1 MTVVK
6 FLSIQPM
13 YAWALAWAR
22 VLRWTLG
29 ILPWIFVEAALHWSL
44 ASVRRQHIFKS
55 NSTCIAILNY
65 TRHHMASRPFAVS
78 SILVFIDLCLL
89 YVYHPVWWLQ
99 SSLHYP
105 PTPPPPS
112 PPHTKKALN
121 HLSPVWSIDRSPS
134 GKDNNFHFKP
144 CWIELYRL
152 SFWPPPPLLQPLVHF
167 PFFFFNSNSIWGL
180 DEKEPV
186 LWSQH

>member
-1 MTVVK
+1 MTMVK

-134 GKDNNFHFKP
+134 GKDNNFHLRS
-144 CWIELYRL
+144 CCIECYSL
-152 SFWPPPPLLQPLVHF
+152 
-167 PFFFFNSNSIWGL
+167 PFHIW
-180 DEKEPV
+180 V
-186 LWSQH
+186 TF